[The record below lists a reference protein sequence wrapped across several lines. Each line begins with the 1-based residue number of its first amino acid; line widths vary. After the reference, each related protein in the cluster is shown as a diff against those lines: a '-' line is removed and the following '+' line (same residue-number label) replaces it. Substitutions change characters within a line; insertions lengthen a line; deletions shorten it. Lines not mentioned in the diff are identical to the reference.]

1 MYRRHLVLP
10 VYWSAE
16 DRYPYFQLSINIR
29 IRSCWSPSAH
39 RLSRFLG
46 AKCDCAAFAGA
57 LAWDMTSPVSL
68 NFEPPEPPGDRDW
81 PPYVRLTYGRYER
94 RYVSGDEYKNEES
107 LYPLQWVG
115 WLIRYAHHVT
125 SLLHD
130 GLDRLSDE
138 AVLAAATLKDLAE
151 EISFK
156 KDEEEPRALL
166 LDAQERLI
174 ARMRACQLPTSA
186 DLYSAPEAVTV
197 LDRWE
202 PEVQDAHT
210 EASVVMDFYLE
221 DVGGV
226 VERLKV
232 EHVRRSPA
240 VEVQTSEEMQAAT
253 IMQLRALLA
262 QLETGAFAVREVRT
276 TQRGWLEEIVIQGR
290 HTPVERTES

>member
-1 MYRRHLVLP
+1 MP
-10 VYWSAE
+10 ATE
-16 DRYPYFQLSINIR
+16 CGTI
-29 IRSCWSPSAH
+29 
-39 RLSRFLG
+39 
-46 AKCDCAAFAGA
+46 AFAGT
-57 LAWDMTSPVSL
+57 LASDMTSPVSL
-68 NFEPPEPPGDRDW
+68 NFEPPEPSGDCDW

-94 RYVSGDEYKNEES
+94 RYVSGDEYKDGES
-107 LYPLQWVG
+107 LYPLQWMG

-130 GLDRLSDE
+130 GLGRLSDE

-156 KDEEEPRALL
+156 KDEEEPRVLL

-186 DLYSAPEAVTV
+186 DLYSAAEAASV

-210 EASVVMDFYLE
+210 EMSVVMDFYLE
-221 DVGGV
+221 DVRGV
-226 VERLKV
+226 VERLRV
-232 EHVRRSPA
+232 EHVRRGPA
-240 VEVQTSEEMQAAT
+240 VEVQTPEEVQAAT
-253 IMQLRALLA
+253 ITQLRALLA
-262 QLETGAFAVREVRT
+262 QLEAGTFSVREVRT